1 MGIVCG
7 LCSSGSSKGCIQQM
21 KMCVLGGGG
30 GGDGGGGGSGSGVGW
45 GVLRLFFS
53 RSHFL

>member
-1 MGIVCG
+1 
-7 LCSSGSSKGCIQQM
+7 M
-21 KMCVLGGGG
+21 KMCVLGGGSG
-30 GGDGGGGGSGSGVGW
+30 GGDGGGGGSGKGVGW